1 MAMRRIREWCDRV
14 DLGIHPGKIVSIL
27 FTKHRKYNFIPL
39 RLEGKEIELQSETR
53 HLGITLDSKLN
64 WSSHCRSKAT
74 RGSMAVA
81 QCRRALGKKWGLTP
95 KICMWI
101 YTAVIRPTITYGS
114 VAWITAVNLRK
125 NRGILEKPHRLAL
138 LGALGGMRSTPTEG
152 MECLTGIK
160 PIDLHLLEV
169 ALVTQARLNRHGDW
183 LDWRGFGRLKM
194 KTTADFLHS
203 FNRNIEVFNVP
214 CEKSTRIL
222 PAKRNFNVKIRSR
235 KDWEENG
242 LLKVPNWTLSCFT
255 DGSKIDGNAGASY
268 FIPEIEEDIMIPLGR
283 YPTVYQ
289 AETLG
294 IIYAARDLEQNE
306 TDHFDRVDLYVDSL
320 STLQTLCSTNPVT
333 DLVLECFLALI
344 HTLI

>member
-1 MAMRRIREWCDRV
+1 
-14 DLGIHPGKIVSIL
+14 
-27 FTKHRKYNFIPL
+27 
-39 RLEGKEIELQSETR
+39 
-53 HLGITLDSKLN
+53 
-64 WSSHCRSKAT
+64 
-74 RGSMAVA
+74 
-81 QCRRALGKKWGLTP
+81 
-95 KICMWI
+95 
-101 YTAVIRPTITYGS
+101 
-114 VAWITAVNLRK
+114 
-125 NRGILEKPHRLAL
+125 
-138 LGALGGMRSTPTEG
+138 
-152 MECLTGIK
+152 
-160 PIDLHLLEV
+160 
-169 ALVTQARLNRHGDW
+169 
-183 LDWRGFGRLKM
+183 M